1 MTDGMILA
9 LFGLIGTLIVIVT
22 PIIRLNGHITELTVL
37 FRELKDLVK
46 EKTDK
51 LDTRVTKHGDE
62 IDQLRVDVT
71 DHEARIQ
78 ALEK

>member
-9 LFGLIGTLIVIVT
+9 LFGLVGTLIVIVT

-37 FRELKDLVK
+37 FRELKDLFK
-46 EKTDK
+46 ETTGK

>member
-1 MTDGMILA
+1 MMDGLILA

-51 LDTRVTKHGDE
+51 LDARVTKHGDE

>member
-51 LDTRVTKHGDE
+51 LDTRVTTHGNE

-71 DHEARIQ
+71 NHEARIQ

>member
-1 MTDGMILA
+1 MTDGLILA

-51 LDTRVTKHGDE
+51 LDTRITTPGDE

-71 DHEARIQ
+71 NHEARIQ